1 MSVLRLSV
9 QSILYVNT
17 VVLPWSLIVCFFLL
31 DSTLDGLAVDYLNR
45 LLFLTDA
52 GLNQIT
58 AISLF
63 QPKYSKVIISQNLD
77 KPRAIVAHPWKG

>member
-1 MSVLRLSV
+1 LEFD
-9 QSILYVNT
+9 
-17 VVLPWSLIVCFFLL
+17 CFVFLL

>member
-1 MSVLRLSV
+1 MYVRAQYALCKYCSF
-9 QSILYVNT
+9 ILGLYCYFV
-17 VVLPWSLIVCFFLL
+17 